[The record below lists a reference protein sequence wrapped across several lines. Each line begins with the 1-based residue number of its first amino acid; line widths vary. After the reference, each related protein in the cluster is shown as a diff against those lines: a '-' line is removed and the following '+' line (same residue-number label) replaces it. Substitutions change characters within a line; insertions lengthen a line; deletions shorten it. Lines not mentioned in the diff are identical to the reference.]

1 MDSKRRDTGYIGK
14 VVKEKNQKGIQLIQS
29 VSDISKPIDKQKKFQ
44 YPTKVYRR
52 DDGSIFVAQKMKNG
66 IEVNDIPIITYD
78 IFEVVNENGK
88 EVVKRNEVFSERDF
102 FQDARPGVAN
112 DYLSRERLD
121 RKVKEAGGYI
131 GYYDA
136 RGIRTYNRNLVEVFK
151 NRHKI
156 EKIQTE
162 PAKKTTSIM
171 SAVEVRNRRKW
182 VEQFIED
189 YKASSLNSDGF
200 RFQEENENIQRV
212 MNAIKQ
218 GSIDLSTDLNINKQ
232 EYLAM
237 GKLARLLIEA
247 DNITI
252 DENQDYLE
260 KFISIPE
267 INHLLLKLRKSQ
279 SVQEMQKHANENR
292 RNGRYPHQY
301 RKTPAEEMRD
311 RKRKQ
316 NTVNSQK
323 PVIASDGISGITPA
337 TIERDTRQVGLKEIN
352 DIDLS
357 TKQLRNQPLKDKQ
370 QENKIVE

>member
-1 MDSKRRDTGYIGK
+1 
-14 VVKEKNQKGIQLIQS
+14 
-29 VSDISKPIDKQKKFQ
+29 
-44 YPTKVYRR
+44 
-52 DDGSIFVAQKMKNG
+52 
-66 IEVNDIPIITYD
+66 
-78 IFEVVNENGK
+78 
-88 EVVKRNEVFSERDF
+88 
-102 FQDARPGVAN
+102 
-112 DYLSRERLD
+112 
-121 RKVKEAGGYI
+121 
-131 GYYDA
+131 
-136 RGIRTYNRNLVEVFK
+136 
-151 NRHKI
+151 
-156 EKIQTE
+156 
-162 PAKKTTSIM
+162 
-171 SAVEVRNRRKW
+171 
-182 VEQFIED
+182 
-189 YKASSLNSDGF
+189 
-200 RFQEENENIQRV
+200 

-232 EYLAM
+232 EYLTM

-279 SVQEMQKHANENR
+279 SVQEMQKRANENR

-311 RKRKQ
+311 IKRKQ

-337 TIERDTRQVGLKEIN
+337 MIERDTRQVGLKEID
-352 DIDLS
+352 DIALS
-357 TKQLRNQPLKDKQ
+357 TKQLRNQLLKDKQ